1 MKGIEIRATE
11 DAEDRALIAGPWREA
26 RSVSWWG
33 EARSVSWWGEARPVS
48 WWGEARPVSWWG
60 EARPVSPQTEVWG

>member
-48 WWGEARPVSWWG
+48 
-60 EARPVSPQTEVWG
+60 PQTEVWG